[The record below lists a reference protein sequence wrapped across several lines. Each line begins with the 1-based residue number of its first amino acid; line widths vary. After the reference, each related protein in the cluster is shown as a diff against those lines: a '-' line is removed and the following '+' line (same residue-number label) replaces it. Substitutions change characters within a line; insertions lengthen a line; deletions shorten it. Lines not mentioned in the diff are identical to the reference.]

1 MDRFTIT
8 AALKSYATTKGW
20 KILMGDRYHQNAQA
34 SRETY
39 SIGTIVIGIFPFTT
53 VVPRAKAAF
62 GEITYRSVI
71 LLGRKFET
79 LTHAN
84 LDETYAQKYDNRLKD
99 LIPLLA
105 NSVKEF
111 ACSNE
116 LEYSG
121 EIADEIDN
129 FDTDIDFVGGL
140 FTFYQ

>member
-1 MDRFTIT
+1 MDKFTIAST
-8 AALKSYATTKGW
+8 LKAYALSKGW
-20 KILMGDRYHQNAQA
+20 KVLMGDRYHQNAQA
-34 SRETY
+34 SKETY
-39 SIGTIVIGIFPFTT
+39 SVGEIVIAIFPFTS
-53 VVPRAKAAF
+53 VIPRSRAAF
-62 GEITYRSVI
+62 GEVSYRSVI

-84 LDETYAQKYDNRLKD
+84 LDETYTQKFDNRLKE

-116 LEYSG
+116 LDYSG

-140 FTFYQ
+140 FTFYD